1 MKKIYLL
8 ELAGLFKAGSKVP
21 KWLRKDIPVQTQLK
35 MLREALGM
43 TQRQLAKRVGLKQNA
58 IAMFEKDSHADFQLS
73 TLIKL
78 AKGLHAEV
86 IVNIVPMENL
96 NTLVA
101 RRAQAVGRKLMKVSR
116 GSTAIEL
123 QLPGEKHNKHELKKL
138 VAKIL
143 ENHKGVLWEED

>member
-1 MKKIYLL
+1 MKKIYLS
-8 ELAGLFKAGSKVP
+8 ELADLFKVTSKVP
-21 KWLRKDIPVQTQLK
+21 KWLCKDIPVRMQLR

-43 TQRQLAKRVGLKQNA
+43 TQKQLAKRVGLKQNT
-58 IAMFEKDSHADFQLS
+58 IAMFEKDGHVDFQLS

-86 IVNIVPMENL
+86 IVNIVPLENL
-96 NTLVA
+96 NALVT
-101 RRAQAVGRKLMKVSR
+101 RRAQAVAKKLLKVSR

-123 QLPGEKHNKHELKKL
+123 QLPGEKYNKSELKKL